1 MTEPAPPETPSRS
14 RGRPRIAGDELT
26 ARQGPILAAAGRL
39 LAGRASGDISV
50 ELLLQETGASRPSFY
65 RWFPGGL
72 EQVFEQLIAHANAE
86 LVSLLLNEVARAETT
101 EGRIRAGIRAYFD
114 WGVAQG
120 PVVSGIYR
128 EGFTEGSVAQ
138 RYRRRTIDAAIA
150 LIGSQAEGMGLSAL
164 PPRLVETLVSWVE
177 TAGAVVFREYPV
189 NKADV
194 DRQCALTTRMFL
206 TTVRTELADHGVTL
220 D

>member
-72 EQVFEQLIAHANAE
+72 EQVFEQLIAHANSE
-86 LVSLLLNEVARAETT
+86 LVNQLLAEVARADTT
-101 EGRIRAGIRAYFD
+101 EARIRAGIRAYFD
-114 WGVAQG
+114 WGVELG
-120 PVVSGIYR
+120 PLVAGIYR

-138 RYRRRTIDAAIA
+138 RYRRQTIDAAIA
-150 LIGSQAEGMGLSAL
+150 LIGSQAEGMGLQAL
-164 PPRLVETLVSWVE
+164 PPRLIETLVSWVE
-177 TAGAVVFREYPV
+177 TAGAVIFRAYPLDR
-189 NKADV
+189 AEV
-194 DRQCALTTRMFL
+194 DRQCELTTRMFL
-206 TTVRTELADHGVTL
+206 GTVRAELAEHGVSL

>member
-1 MTEPAPPETPSRS
+1 MTTSIPSESPPRS
-14 RGRPRIAGDELT
+14 RGRPRIAGDTLT
-26 ARQGPILAAAGRL
+26 ARQAPVLDAAGRL
-39 LAGRASGDISV
+39 LATRASGDISV
-50 ELLLQETGASRPSFY
+50 ELLLQETGTSRPSFY
-65 RWFPGGL
+65 RWFPGGM
-72 EQVFEQLIAHANAE
+72 EQVFEQVISHANSE

-101 EGRIRAGIRAYFD
+101 EARIRAGIRAYFD

-164 PPRLVETLVSWVE
+164 PPRLIETLVSWVE
-177 TAGAVVFREYPV
+177 TAGAVVFRDYPV
-189 NKADV
+189 NKADA
-194 DRQCALTTRMFL
+194 DRQRELTTRMFL

>member
-26 ARQGPILAAAGRL
+26 ARQAPILAAAGRL

-72 EQVFEQLIAHANAE
+72 EQVFEQLIAHANSE
-86 LVSLLLNEVARAETT
+86 LVNRLLAEVARADTT
-101 EGRIRAGIRAYFD
+101 EARIRAGIRAYFD
-114 WGVAQG
+114 WGVELG
-120 PVVSGIYR
+120 PLVAGIYR

-138 RYRRRTIDAAIA
+138 RYRRQTIDAAIA
-150 LIGSQAEGMGLSAL
+150 LIGSQAEGMGLQAL
-164 PPRLVETLVSWVE
+164 PPRLIETLVSWVE
-177 TAGAVVFREYPV
+177 AAGAVVFRDYPV
-189 NKADV
+189 VKADV
-194 DRQCALTTRMFL
+194 DRQCELTTRMFL
-206 TTVRTELADHGVTL
+206 TTVRAELAEHGVSL